1 MKRIRTQRPRAR
13 RERPGR
19 EALPPDPRDPD
30 IVRAKALAR
39 AWQSPSAG
47 SGPCCHGSALL
58 SGHIKD
64 YPSGFRVL
72 TGVLLDSVPV
82 RPPLGI
88 P

>member
-1 MKRIRTQRPRAR
+1 MSAPGVRPFRPTREIPTSSGPKRSA
-13 RERPGR
+13 PGR
-19 EALPPDPRDPD
+19 
-30 IVRAKALAR
+30 
-39 AWQSPSAG
+39 QSPSAG

-58 SGHIKD
+58 SGRIKD
-64 YPSGFRVL
+64 YLSGFRVL